1 MLWYRPHVSS
11 ALLQL
16 LANDSMEDI
25 TQQRRRDAIDRIIS
39 TVHAQR
45 AIFSIA
51 YFGAI
56 TDIEPYITAANTTP
70 KFVMTEGCNDPL
82 SSGTVADKFSSTI
95 FYIAVGQLMRNPMWQ
110 RMNDVLADI
119 QSRVRGLFVVPRH
132 VTRRPIQLSQV
143 GEHFEWCWRNGFIN
157 AMVLVDD
164 GTRVDSERPFT
175 VYGYDRFPQL
185 HVRPMSVNAV
195 WFSDKL
201 KNFQR
206 SSVRTTY
213 QYDPPRVFQIQ
224 KTWAENDVQTVGY
237 AAEML
242 QAFARAH
249 NATLNMMPLNNSSRY
264 NIMSIIDQLRRGMLD
279 IAMNPYFYYPG
290 VRLSYPVRMLQ
301 FAIIVPSSGEI
312 ERFHYFVRP
321 FQTHTW
327 ICFLLGLCYL
337 SLVRRLSDRISAYWY
352 QQLHP
357 NFGRGCLEI
366 WRLLLFLPINTPSE
380 RRCFRWHAAGTF
392 LLTALLGFILTNLYQ
407 ASLTS
412 FLATSV
418 FRPQLNTLMSVL
430 THNISVNTNY
440 NEMEFIRNSSSL
452 PRDFGRLLIAR
463 DPTELR
469 DELFALRPRAYTA
482 CVDVAHFALAQQLH
496 MDRRPLHECEER
508 ITTLPFGFMLPPR
521 SPYEHIVN
529 RFILRAEAAGLTVR
543 WLEIAN
549 SDGFRAGILRKRIRN
564 LPLKRPLNLEYFQ
577 FAWIVWSAGLFC
589 ALCGFALENLRH
601 WLQRQKPIMVRYCM
615 RGVLKILERV

>member
-1 MLWYRPHVSS
+1 MLWLRSHVSS

-16 LANDSMEDI
+16 MADDSMEDVAL
-25 TQQRRRDAIDRIIS
+25 QRRRDAIDRIIA
-39 TVHAQR
+39 TVQAER
-45 AIFSIA
+45 AILSIA

-82 SSGTVADKFSSTI
+82 SGGTAADKFSSNI
-95 FYIAVGQLMRNPMWQ
+95 FFIAVGQLLRNPMWQ
-110 RMNDVLADI
+110 RMNNVLGDI

-132 VTRRPIQLSQV
+132 MTRRQIQLSQL
-143 GEHFEWCWRNGFIN
+143 GEQFEWCWRNGFIN
-157 AMVLVDD
+157 AMILVDD
-164 GTRVDSERPFT
+164 GTRDNTEHPFT
-175 VYGYDRFPQL
+175 VYGYDRFPHLQ
-185 HVRPMSVNAV
+185 VRRMSVHAV

-206 SSVRTTY
+206 SSIHTTY

-224 KTWAENDVQTVGY
+224 RSWAENDVKTVGY

-249 NATLNMMPLNNSSRY
+249 NATLDIIMLNNSSRY
-264 NIMSIIDQLRRGMLD
+264 NIMSVIDQLRRGVLD

-301 FAIIVPSSGEI
+301 FAIVVRSNGEI

-321 FQTHTW
+321 FQTQTW

-337 SLVRRLSDRISAYWY
+337 SLVRRLSERLSAYWY
-352 QQLHP
+352 PSLHP
-357 NFGRGCLEI
+357 SFGRGCLEI
-366 WRLLLFLPINTPSE
+366 WRLLLFLPINIPSE
-380 RRCFRWHAAGTF
+380 RKCFRWHGAATF
-392 LLTALLGFILTNLYQ
+392 LLTVILGFILTNLYQ

-430 THNISVNTNY
+430 EHNVSVNTNY

-463 DPTELR
+463 DPTDLR

-482 CVDVAHFALAQQLH
+482 CVDVVDFALAQQQH
-496 MDRRPLHECEER
+496 MDRKPLHECEER
-508 ITTLPFGFMLPPR
+508 ITTLPFGFMLAPR

-543 WLEIAN
+543 WLRSAN
-549 SDGFRAGILRKRIRN
+549 TDGFRAGILRMRVRN
-564 LPLKRPLNLEYFQ
+564 LPPKQPLNLEYFQ
-577 FAWIVWSAGLFC
+577 FAWIVWSVGLLC
-589 ALCGFALENLRH
+589 ALCGYALENLRY
-601 WLQRQKPIMVRYCM
+601 WLQRQKSVMVRYCM
-615 RGVLKILERV
+615 RGALQILEKV